1 VLLGDNALV
10 VVRVLEH
17 RKPAPKALAE
27 VRAEIVSAIAK
38 ERGTAAAL
46 KAAEAARA
54 QLEAGTSFD
63 AVARSL
69 GVTAEGARFVG
80 RNDPSVPAPI
90 RTTAF
95 AAPRPAK
102 AAVYRALTM
111 ADGGAA
117 LLAVTA
123 VRTAAAA
130 QDPQSQ
136 ADRVQQQA
144 IRQGTGDVLA
154 YVSEVR
160 RTADVRKNPKAFE

>member
-1 VLLGDNALV
+1 
-10 VVRVLEH
+10 
-17 RKPAPKALAE
+17 
-27 VRAEIVSAIAK
+27 
-38 ERGTAAAL
+38 
-46 KAAEAARA
+46 
-54 QLEAGTSFD
+54 
-63 AVARSL
+63 
-69 GVTAEGARFVG
+69 
-80 RNDPSVPAPI
+80 
-90 RTTAF
+90 
-95 AAPRPAK
+95 
-102 AAVYRALTM
+102 M